1 MRPCVAQKDERQD
14 TEAKSDCVPQA
25 HWRAVFSESRM
36 YGSEWGLMVSLG
48 STYLESAW
56 WYPTFPGFTIALLV
70 FAFNLAGDAL
80 RDIFDPK
87 QI

>member
-1 MRPCVAQKDERQD
+1 
-14 TEAKSDCVPQA
+14 
-25 HWRAVFSESRM
+25 M